1 MTKQG
6 CLNEAIEIAK
16 EYARGGAG
24 NGGYDGPAE
33 VLEKVYE
40 KLIKLS
46 KEIGE

>member
-1 MTKQG
+1 MNKG
-6 CLNEAIEIAK
+6 YYLEKAIEISK

-40 KLIKLS
+40 KLIKLA
-46 KEIGE
+46 KEIEE